1 MRYMLFG
8 AIVVANMLPAMAVH
22 ATNATG
28 KGDAACPDPATIE
41 ANKKLATAMFQGPPK
56 PEEMGKAGEIMDKD
70 YVQHNP
76 EFRRFGEINHLH
88 GREEFLALMPMMMG
102 ADGPFAPPPP
112 DAPKGNPLYKV
123 LADCDMVVVLQQRY
137 LPDPQYKGKYY
148 EAFWFDA
155 WRVKDGKLLEHW
167 DAAEIPAKLPQ
178 YLLKP
183 LSQLPQKPAAPAA
196 PPPAKGGK

>member
-8 AIVVANMLPAMAVH
+8 AILVANMLPVVAVH
-22 ATNATG
+22 AATANG
-28 KGDAACPDPATIE
+28 KGDSVCPDQATIE
-41 ANKKLATAMFQGPPK
+41 ANKKLASAMFTRPVK
-56 PEEMGKAGEIMDKD
+56 PDEFGKATDVMDKD
-70 YVQHNP
+70 YIQHNP

-88 GREEFLALMPMMMG
+88 GREEFNALMPMMMA

-123 LADCDMVVVLQQRY
+123 MGDCDMVIVLQQRY

-155 WRVKDGKLLEHW
+155 WRVKDGKLMEHW
-167 DAAEIPAKLPQ
+167 DAAEIPTKLPEF
-178 YLLKP
+178 LLKP
-183 LSQLPQKPAAPAA
+183 LAELPKKQAAPAPDKKA
-196 PPPAKGGK
+196 N